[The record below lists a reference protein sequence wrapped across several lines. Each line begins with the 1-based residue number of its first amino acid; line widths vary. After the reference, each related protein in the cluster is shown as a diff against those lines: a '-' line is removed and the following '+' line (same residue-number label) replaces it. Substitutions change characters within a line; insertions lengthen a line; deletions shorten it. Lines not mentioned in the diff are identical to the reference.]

1 MSTRCVF
8 RTVSNEKEFLAVIKA
23 GGLRPYDLTNGAES
37 GFTGA
42 VPAINSTIEIPLE
55 PDDCFNCKY
64 FRVIHT
70 EFRFRLRDRS
80 PANMYSIQKDG
91 ELELGS
97 CLVYIVQVFSN
108 EPRVKPF
115 WETD

>member
-23 GGLRPYDLTNGAES
+23 GGLRPYGLTNGAEF

-42 VPAINSTIEIPLE
+42 VPAINSTIEIPSE
-55 PDDCFNCKY
+55 SDDKY

-70 EFRFRLRDRS
+70 EFCFRLRDRS

-91 ELELGS
+91 ELELGF